1 MALTK
6 EQIKEFK
13 AEEKEATDIFELSS
27 LANDLVKAGDK
38 EWAKNIYIKAEAV
51 AEDCDDFRRLAD
63 SVHENLG
70 DKEWA
75 KKIYKKAE
83 DIVDDCEDLC
93 RLGRSVASG
102 NGLNDKKWAREL
114 FQKAHNEAEE
124 SDEFEDLLSIGGEET
139 SVADNDCLGDKTW
152 AKKHTSKNHLQ
163 RVPKIDVNGI

>member
-70 DKEWA
+70 DKDWA
-75 KKIYKKAE
+75 KKVYKKAE
-83 DIVDDCEDLC
+83 KKAKDSYDYESLAESLRD
-93 RLGRSVASG
+93 RLG
-102 NGLNDKKWAREL
+102 DKKWAKL
-114 FQKAHNEAEE
+114 ADQKAKELED
-124 SDEFEDLLSIGGEET
+124 DE
-139 SVADNDCLGDKTW
+139 
-152 AKKHTSKNHLQ
+152 
-163 RVPKIDVNGI
+163 